1 MESIKSAK
9 GNDIVYLCIQR
20 IQSERERERERD
32 LDAISY
38 NTDFFISGVY
48 RQWRYLS
55 LHA

>member
-9 GNDIVYLCIQR
+9 GYDIVYLCIQR

-48 RQWRYLS
+48 RQWKYLS